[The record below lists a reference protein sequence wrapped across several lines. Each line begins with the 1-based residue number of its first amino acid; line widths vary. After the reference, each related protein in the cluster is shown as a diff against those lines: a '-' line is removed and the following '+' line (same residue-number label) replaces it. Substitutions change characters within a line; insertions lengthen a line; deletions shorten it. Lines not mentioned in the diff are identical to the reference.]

1 MRASTVLF
9 LSVLAAPLVSAAG
22 PANGDDAQLIRMET
36 EKWQPS
42 SLLNPVRL
50 LSMFSPEMLSVDYG
64 SDLRGGAERR
74 DWKEILAY
82 GPLPGWKVD
91 LGEWRVLHP
100 TSDVAIVSYK
110 VTGVSIEWKA
120 YATSTWVKRGGAW
133 KTVFY
138 QASTAK

>member
-1 MRASTVLF
+1 MRFPIFLAALLF
-9 LSVLAAPLVSAAG
+9 LAPIASAAE
-22 PANGDDAQLIRMET
+22 PAHDDDAQLIRMET

-50 LSMFSPEMLSVDYG
+50 LSMFSSEMLSVDYG
-64 SDLRGGAERR
+64 TDLHGGAARR
-74 DWKEILAY
+74 NWREIIAY

-120 YATSTWVKRGGAW
+120 YATSTWVKRDGAW

-138 QASTAK
+138 QASAAK